1 MKKKKTYRQD
11 KGKFAQ
17 PDLELNTISAND
29 CMGLIPAALTD
40 EMEQE
45 FYEELY
51 PYEAEPND

>member
-29 CMGLIPAALTD
+29 CTGLIPAALTD

-45 FYEELY
+45 FYEEL
-51 PYEAEPND
+51 